1 VSLDLLKQ
9 VQGELEDLRKSLEAQ
24 NDAPSV
30 AAPNPVGPTGSAPAP
45 SRGVLDMADKMALR
59 EELKT
64 KSNEDLHAMFSLQ
77 ARRKDTGIPFD
88 VWASAGGSPTMQ
100 AVEKDPVLSKALDTV
115 GATALIRQDL
125 EPILYELYI
134 REFPYWTRIAKEPA
148 NGLVHAYDRVTS
160 FGDAQFMPELGTV
173 TDDTSVYERAT
184 TPVSVIATRRGV
196 SLKSQF
202 AVQAGGMP
210 WSPEQL
216 ELQGGLRAI
225 AHKMQKTIFQGNA
238 TTTGGSA
245 ATELGAYDANS
256 FDGLRKTLDTAR
268 ALTVDPTGATP
279 ESFREKINDAC
290 VTIMQNAG
298 RAQIAYMDPLTKA
311 LIDYQQDENVRYMN
325 DFVNVGVGILT
336 NAINTV
342 FGPMPLAVVPGDSIG
357 SYFETSTEYRDIYL
371 LDETSISVPYLGS
384 DGPTVLDIPI
394 GISGQLTHLYI
405 VFGMWGMAVKVP
417 QFSNKVRVVQ
427 A

>member
-1 VSLDLLKQ
+1 MSIDLLKQ
-9 VQGELEDLRKSLEAQ
+9 VQGELEDLRKILEAR
-24 NDAPSV
+24 NDEPSTAPV
-30 AAPNPVGPTGSAPAP
+30 TVGATEGSTS
-45 SRGVLDMADKMALR
+45 SRLLDMADKMALR
-59 EELKT
+59 NELKT
-64 KSNEDLHAMFSLQ
+64 KSTEELHAMFSLQ
-77 ARRKDTGIPFD
+77 ARRRDTGIPFD
-88 VWASAGGSPTMQ
+88 VWAASGGNPTMQ
-100 AVEKDPVLSKALDTV
+100 AVEKDPVLRKALDTT

-125 EPILYELYI
+125 EPVLYELYI
-134 REFPYWTRIAKEPA
+134 REFPYWTRIRKEPA
-148 NGLVHAYDRVTS
+148 NGLVHAYDRITS

-225 AHKMQKTIFQGNA
+225 AHKMQKTIFQGNG

-245 ATELGAYDANS
+245 ATEVGAYDANA
-256 FDGLRKTLDTAR
+256 FDGLRKTLNTAR
-268 ALTVDPTGATP
+268 KVDVDPTSGTP

-290 VTIMQNAG
+290 VTVMQQAG
-298 RAQIAYMDPLTKA
+298 TVNIAYMDPLTKA
-311 LIDYQQDENVRYMN
+311 AIDVQQDQNIRYAN
-325 DFVNVGVGILT
+325 EFVNVGVGILT
-336 NAINTV
+336 NAINTI
-342 FGPMPLAVVPGDSIG
+342 FGPLPLAVVPGDSIG
-357 SYFETSTEYRDIYL
+357 DYYELSTHYRDIYL
-371 LDETSISVPYLGS
+371 LDESSISVPFLGT

-405 VFGMWGMAVKVP
+405 VFGMWGLAVKVP
-417 QFSNKVRVVQ
+417 QWSNKVRVKQ
-427 A
+427 AV